1 MISFTQD
8 HQEEKIEDLNKVI
21 NEGGEIVYDTT
32 EIQKKSQENA
42 INSYISTNWKLRRSE
57 HISRNS
63 LPRLNQE
70 ETKVDWLKRLITSS
84 KIEFVILKTSHK

>member
-1 MISFTQD
+1 MK
-8 HQEEKIEDLNKVI
+8 EEKL
-21 NEGGEIVYDTT
+21 YMTP
-32 EIQKKSQENA
+32 QRYRKKSQENA

-70 ETKVDWLKRLITSS
+70 GTI
-84 KIEFVILKTSHK
+84 